1 MMKEI
6 FKTENLRFL
15 NMLSYKDIEIPRSG
29 MTFIKGP
36 SGAGKSS
43 LLKLFNASASPS
55 SGSIYYEG
63 QKLESLDTVELR
75 KEVILIGQSVYL
87 FDESIEENFKLYY
100 SYRDLP
106 SPDEETM
113 LYYLRL
119 CEADFGLLKSCVS
132 LSGGERQRVYIA
144 ICLSFLP
151 KVLLLDEPTSALDL
165 ETARTLLKKLKEF
178 GAEKQMTMIVV
189 SHDDALAE
197 EFSDH
202 LVSITR
208 EEV

>member
-1 MMKEI
+1 MPI
-6 FKTENLRFL
+6 FRTENLRFL

-43 LLKLFNASASPS
+43 LLKLLNASASPS

>member
-1 MMKEI
+1 MPI
-6 FKTENLRFL
+6 FRTENLRFL

-43 LLKLFNASASPS
+43 LLKLLNASASPS

-208 EEV
+208 EEA

>member
-1 MMKEI
+1 MKEI

-15 NMLSYKDIEIPRSG
+15 NMLSYKDIEIPRTG

-43 LLKLFNASASPS
+43 LLKLLNASASPS

-63 QKLESLDTVELR
+63 KELGSFDTVELR

-87 FDESIEENFKLYY
+87 FDESIEENFRLYY

-106 SPDEETM
+106 APDEETM
-113 LYYLRL
+113 LRYLRL

-178 GAEKQMTMIVV
+178 GAEKEMTMIVV

-208 EEV
+208 EEA

>member
-1 MMKEI
+1 MNPI
-6 FKTENLRFL
+6 FRTEQVRFL
-15 NMLSYKDIEIPRSG
+15 NMLSYPDINIPRQG

-55 SGSIYYEG
+55 SGTVYYEG
-63 QKLESLDTVELR
+63 QDLMELDTVELR

-87 FDESIEENFKLYY
+87 FDENIEENFKLYY

-106 SPDEETM
+106 APSKETM
-113 LYYLRL
+113 LFYLRL
-119 CEADFGLLKSCVS
+119 CQADFGLLKSCVS

-165 ETARTLLKKLKEF
+165 DTARVLLGELKAF
-178 GAEKQMTMIVV
+178 GKEKDMTMIVV
-189 SHDDALAE
+189 SHDDKLAE
-197 EFSDH
+197 EFSDV
-202 LVSITR
+202 LVSINR
-208 EEV
+208 EEG